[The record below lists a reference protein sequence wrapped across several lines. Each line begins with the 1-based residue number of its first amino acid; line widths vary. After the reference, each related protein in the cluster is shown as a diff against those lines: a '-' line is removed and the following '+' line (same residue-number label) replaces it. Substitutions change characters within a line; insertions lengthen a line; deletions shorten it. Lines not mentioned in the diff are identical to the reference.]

1 MARNSVLLSRYV
13 SYFNHKGQ
21 NKPMLIIDC
30 FRLAKMRTMNLTN
43 PQLLYL
49 TFFTFSDSRGHE
61 PHREFITGSHVV
73 TKKKTHSHLHSH
85 LLWRVSNESRSPIV
99 ILEREKGSKE
109 NPSTQTLQSVIYELE
124 LDLKKKKKKS
134 DSQLGICGAPWKA
147 IDQKHHLV
155 PSARNSIF
163 QRLQPIIALSP

>member
-43 PQLLYL
+43 PQLLSL
-49 TFFTFSDSRGHE
+49 TFFTFSDSQGARATSSVH
-61 PHREFITGSHVV
+61 HRV
-73 TKKKTHSHLHSH
+73 TCGDKKKKHSHLHSH

-99 ILEREKGSKE
+99 IFEREKGSKE

-124 LDLKKKKKKS
+124 LDLKKKKKS